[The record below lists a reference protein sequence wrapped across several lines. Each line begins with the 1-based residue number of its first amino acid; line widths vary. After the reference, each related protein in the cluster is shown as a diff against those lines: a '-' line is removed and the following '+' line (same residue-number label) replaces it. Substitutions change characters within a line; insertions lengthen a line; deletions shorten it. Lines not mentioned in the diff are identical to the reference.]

1 MAKKKVSD
9 IFDLEGLAQ
18 AFGLK
23 ADLADFMED
32 NIDLVQTSAG
42 WAYKEAIKEGKTERQ
57 AEKALEKAEKKTYD
71 EMGKAYIA
79 AIFDTIEKEAEKF
92 HLTVIQQ
99 KPNRYKVVPTT
110 DWKTSLKEIIDTING
125 VGMFE
130 FNSIKEFL
138 ESGPYTLREGVLT
151 HLHYLEDYG
160 RVYGGS
166 TLQRQFEKN
175 LEHYTRNL

>member
-9 IFDLEGLAQ
+9 IFDLDGLAR

-23 ADLADFMED
+23 ADLDDFMEANID
-32 NIDLVQTSAG
+32 NIAQRGHYVYND
-42 WAYKEAIKEGKTERQ
+42 AIRGGKTDRQ
-57 AEKALEKAEKKTYD
+57 AEKVREEAEGEAHD
-71 EMGKAYIA
+71 EIGKAYIS

-110 DWKTSLKEIIDTING
+110 DWKTSLREIIDTING

-130 FNSIKEFL
+130 FNTIKEFL

-151 HLHYLEDYG
+151 HLHYLADYG
-160 RVYGGS
+160 HVYGGS

-175 LEHYTRNL
+175 LEHYTRYL